1 MADELIE
8 ITQEELEKFKAQ
20 ADEYLNG
27 WKRAKADFVN
37 YQKQMERER
46 AEWAMFANASC
57 VKAMLPVLDSL
68 EMAALQH
75 RRHSEPQIVI
85 STEAKRSGE
94 ISHGAS
100 MQGVGSLDSAR
111 DDEKKGDS
119 IGVAHGIVKIRDQMV
134 ETLKQMGVEQI
145 KSVGEPVN
153 PEFHE
158 VIATEPS
165 EEHASGLITKEA
177 QRGYTM
183 HGKVLRVAKVIVSE

>member
-1 MADELIE
+1 MDLVEEKSIE
-8 ITQEELEKFKAQ
+8 EYKKEAE
-20 ADEYLNG
+20 EYLNG
-27 WKRAKADFVN
+27 WKRAKADLVN
-37 YQKQMERER
+37 YQKQIERER
-46 AEWAMFANASC
+46 AEWFMFSSASC

-68 EMAALQH
+68 EGAVAQFTV
-75 RRHSEPQIVI
+75 HSSQF
-85 STEAKRSGE
+85 TGD
-94 ISHGAS
+94 HG
-100 MQGVGSLDSAR
+100 
-111 DDEKKGDS
+111 
-119 IGVAHGIVKIRDQMV
+119 HGIVKIRDQMV

-145 KSVGEPVN
+145 KTVGEPVN